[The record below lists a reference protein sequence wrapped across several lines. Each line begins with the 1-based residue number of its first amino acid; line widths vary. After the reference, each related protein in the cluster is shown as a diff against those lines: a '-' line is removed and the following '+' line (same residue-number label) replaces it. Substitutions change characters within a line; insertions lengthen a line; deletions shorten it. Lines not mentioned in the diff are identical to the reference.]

1 MDYVFAGLWL
11 VVGLLLIFRFGR
23 ENKVFYLL
31 GAFFLF
37 LAGGWIADILLPVD
51 LFAGVWPW
59 VLRALALCALAAAC
73 VAYYREMKRNKA
85 KGRQQEL
92 PEDSLEDWGAGS
104 LPPARGDAEPP
115 AAGDEKDGREE

>member
-31 GAFFLF
+31 GAFFLI
-37 LAGGWIADILLPVD
+37 LAGWWIADILLPVD

-73 VAYYREMKRNKA
+73 VAYYREMKRN
-85 KGRQQEL
+85 L
-92 PEDSLEDWGAGS
+92 SLIHI
-104 LPPARGDAEPP
+104 
-115 AAGDEKDGREE
+115 

>member
-31 GAFFLF
+31 GAFFLI
-37 LAGGWIADILLPVD
+37 LAGWWIADILLPVD

-59 VLRALALCALAAAC
+59 VLRALALERVGVSADVCRDIDTPAD
-73 VAYYREMKRNKA
+73 VAWWEA
-85 KGRQQEL
+85 FLGQ
-92 PEDSLEDWGAGS
+92 
-104 LPPARGDAEPP
+104 
-115 AAGDEKDGREE
+115 

>member
-31 GAFFLF
+31 GAFFLI
-37 LAGGWIADILLPVD
+37 LAGWWIADILLPVD

-59 VLRALALCALAAAC
+59 VLRGLCGLLPGD
-73 VAYYREMKRNKA
+73 EA
-85 KGRQQEL
+85 KQGER
-92 PEDSLEDWGAGS
+92 
-104 LPPARGDAEPP
+104 P
-115 AAGDEKDGREE
+115 AAGAAGGQPGGLGRGFSSSCARGRGTACRRR

>member
-23 ENKVFYLL
+23 ENRVFYLL
-31 GAFFLF
+31 GAFFLI
-37 LAGGWIADILLPVD
+37 LAGWWVADILLPAD
-51 LFAGVWPW
+51 LFAGAWAW

-85 KGRQQEL
+85 KNQGQKPPDDGLEGWGDGPYQGGGA
-92 PEDSLEDWGAGS
+92 DSGH
-104 LPPARGDAEPP
+104 PH
-115 AAGDEKDGREE
+115 AGDEKDGRGE

>member
-31 GAFFLF
+31 GAFFLI
-37 LAGGWIADILLPVD
+37 LAGWWMADILLPVD
-51 LFAGVWPW
+51 LFAGVWAW

-73 VAYYREMKRNKA
+73 VTYYREMKRNKA
-85 KGRQQEL
+85 KNQQQGALEG
-92 PEDSLEDWGAGS
+92 DLEDWGAQT
-104 LPPARGDAEPP
+104 P
-115 AAGDEKDGREE
+115 AAGDEKDGRDE